1 MFRSRAGRSS
11 FTFISVTAD
20 MAEVK
25 RYVVRRG
32 GMLLLFDSRYSQY
45 PEKLDTSEFDKEGFE
60 KMEEG
65 RYYEAELSVKIGRK
79 V

>member
-1 MFRSRAGRSS
+1 
-11 FTFISVTAD
+11 
-20 MAEVK
+20 
-25 RYVVRRG
+25 
-32 GMLLLFDSRYSQY
+32 MLLLFDSRYSQY

>member
-1 MFRSRAGRSS
+1 MKKAP
-11 FTFISVTAD
+11 I
-20 MAEVK
+20 EVK
-25 RYVVRRG
+25 RYVKRQG

-45 PEKLDTSEFDKEGFE
+45 PEKLDASEFDKEDFE